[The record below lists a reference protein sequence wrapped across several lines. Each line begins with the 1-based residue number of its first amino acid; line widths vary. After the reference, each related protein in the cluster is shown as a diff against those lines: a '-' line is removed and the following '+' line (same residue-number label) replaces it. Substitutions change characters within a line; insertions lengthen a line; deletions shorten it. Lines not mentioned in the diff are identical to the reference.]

1 MNHYYAKIL
10 PDKYVATN
18 IGETVPLIV
27 EHNIYD
33 WKIGDV
39 KILSENYA
47 EIITDDTRVSVGGKL
62 SAGAFLTAGTAKHHI
77 REVSIVEHPKFEDCE
92 ILGTMDKYKL
102 SEYSDNL

>member
-10 PDKYVATN
+10 PNKYVATN

-33 WKIGDV
+33 WSIGEV

-47 EIITDDTRVSVGGKL
+47 EIITDDERVSVGGKL
-62 SAGAFLTAGTAKHHI
+62 SAGAFLTAGTTNHHI
-77 REVSIVEHPKFEDCE
+77 REVSIVEHPRFEDCE
-92 ILGTMDKYKL
+92 ILQEMDKYKL

>member
-1 MNHYYAKIL
+1 M
-10 PDKYVATN
+10 ATN
-18 IGETVPLIV
+18 IGDTVPLIV

-62 SAGAFLTAGTAKHHI
+62 SAGAFLTAGTTNHHI
-77 REVSIVEHPKFEDCE
+77 REVSIVQHPRFEDCE
-92 ILGTMDKYKL
+92 ILHEMDKYKL